1 MTKKNLRAFSLFEMS
16 MVIIIISLTI
26 AGITLSTRLI
36 GQSSLARAKI
46 LTKNSPV
53 KDIENLLFWFETS
66 LEESFIL
73 NEIGDANSI
82 SVWKNLALNQTFSA
96 DATQT
101 SGASQPK
108 FYEKIINNSIPVL
121 RFDGN
126 SDWLL
131 LNNLVIKKLLN
142 SPYTIFVVEMRT
154 SSKSG
159 NYFIGGSDSG
169 SGENLVLG
177 YKDSNTIAQDHLNG
191 SFDYDIDNYS
201 EPLLRIHS
209 FNYSLTDGKIFYLD
223 GSLNPNKTEV
233 GASNPV
239 NLFNGAS
246 IGQSYYTNYY
256 QGDIAEIIIFN
267 RNLGSQERNAI
278 FEYLAKKYDFNRLI
292 PNPIFN

>member
-73 NEIGDANSI
+73 NEISDAGSI
-82 SVWKNLALNQTFSA
+82 SVWKNLALSQSFSA
-96 DATQT
+96 DATQN
-101 SGASQPK
+101 SSVSKPK
-108 FYEKIINNSIPVL
+108 FYEKTINNSIPAL

-126 SDWLL
+126 NDWLSL
-131 LNNLVIKKLLN
+131 DSSVVRKLIN
-142 SPYTIFVVEMRT
+142 SSYTIFVVEMRT

-159 NYFIGGSDSG
+159 NYFIGGSGSS

-177 YKDSNTIAQDHLNG
+177 YKDSNTIEQNHLNG
-191 SFDYDIDNYS
+191 AFDYDIDNYS

-209 FNYSLTDGKIFYLD
+209 FNYSLTDGKILYLD
-223 GSLNPNKTEV
+223 GSLNPNKTEIV
-233 GASNPV
+233 ASNPINSFV
-239 NLFNGAS
+239 GAS
-246 IGQSYYTNYY
+246 IGKSQSNNY

-267 RNLGSQERNAI
+267 RNLKSEERNAI
-278 FEYLAKKYDFNRLI
+278 FKYLAKKYDFILR
-292 PNPIFN
+292 